1 MVLDGKRAQ
10 IVSNRLFEISDMPSF
25 PAAQLLCALIPGLLL
40 TGCGTEEPMEV
51 VPEIEWHQV
60 STPLGPVNVALVR
73 PVDEGTQDHPV
84 VFALPWGTGTADLVT
99 AFIQRYWQTEPA
111 ARGYYVVAVEVLGT
125 SLETDAPDIIP
136 AVFDW
141 MDAELQYDADGVAI
155 VGASNGGRGLFY
167 AAVSEPDRFQ
177 ALLGLPAM
185 YQRDPA
191 NLSVLADKP
200 IRIIVGEFDDSWR
213 EGVEQTRVA
222 LETQGI
228 TPEIDIAGAQGHVL
242 DLLPSGLMN
251 WIDEALG
258 R

>member
-1 MVLDGKRAQ
+1 
-10 IVSNRLFEISDMPSF
+10 MPSL
-25 PAAQLLCALIPGLLL
+25 PALYLACSLLPGLLL

-51 VPEIEWHQV
+51 APAIEWSSV
-60 STPLGPVNVALVR
+60 STPLGPVNVAVIR
-73 PVDEGTQDHPV
+73 PEDEGTQDHPV
-84 VFALPWGTGTADLVT
+84 VFALPWGAGTGDLVT
-99 AFIQRYWQTEPA
+99 AFLQRYWQTEPSS
-111 ARGYYVVAVEVLGT
+111 RGYYVVAVEVLGT

-141 MDAELQYDADGVAI
+141 MDAELQYDPESVAI

-167 AAVSEPDRFQ
+167 ASVSEPERFQ

-213 EGVEQTRVA
+213 DGVEQTRIA
-222 LETQGI
+222 LEAQGI
-228 TPEIDIAGAQGHVL
+228 TPVIDIAAAQGHVISL
-242 DLLPSGLMN
+242 DPVGLMD